1 MYILYWYVFA
11 VTLVSVIAEL
21 YSVTQTK
28 VAIDT
33 HIKLGAIVGL
43 VFRQTAF
50 IAFLILVYPAL
61 EYFK

>member
-11 VTLVSVIAEL
+11 VNLVNVIAEV

-33 HIKLGAIVGL
+33 HIKLCAIVGL
-43 VFRQTAF
+43 VLRQTAF

>member
-11 VTLVSVIAEL
+11 VTLVNVIAEV

-28 VAIDT
+28 VPLDT